1 MHKTMTRYGMVIDVD
16 RCTGCFSC
24 FLACRDEHAGND
36 HRPVAAAQPSAGQ
49 SWIQVRE
56 RERGSFP
63 KVKVSYV
70 AVPCLHCAEAK
81 CMDGASGG
89 AIYRRADGI
98 VVIDPAQAA
107 GQRAI
112 ASSCPYGVIFWDEE
126 KNLPQKCTFCAHLLD
141 AGWKEPRCVEACP
154 TKALV
159 FGDLEDAQSEV
170 SKLRAARPVEE
181 LHPELGSKPLVGF
194 LGLPKRFIAG
204 EIAFGDRMEDCAVGV
219 KVSLRGGG
227 QALSSATD
235 NYGDFEF
242 EGLPPDA
249 DFVVAVAHS
258 GYKPRELRVRT
269 ANDLNVGTIVLEPS
283 R

>member
-1 MHKTMTRYGMVIDVD
+1 MTRYAMLVDVD

-36 HRPVAAAQPSAGQ
+36 HPPVAAAQPSAGQ

-56 RERGSFP
+56 QERGSYP

-70 AVPCLHCAEAK
+70 AVPCLHCEDAK
-81 CMDGASGG
+81 CMDGATGG

-98 VVIDPAQAA
+98 VVIDPDKAA

-112 ASSCPYGVIFWDEE
+112 APACPYGVIFWNEE
-126 KNLPQKCTFCAHLLD
+126 KKLAQKCTFCAHLLD

-159 FGDLEDAQSEV
+159 FGDIADPQSEV
-170 SKLRAARPVEE
+170 SKLRAARAAEE
-181 LHPELGSKPLVGF
+181 LRPELGSKPLVGF
-194 LGLPKRFIAG
+194 FGLPKRFIAG
-204 EIAFGDRMEDCAVGV
+204 EIALGDRMEDCAVGV
-219 KVSLRGGG
+219 KVSLRGGP
-227 QALSSATD
+227 QTLSAATD

-242 EGLPPDA
+242 EGLLPDA
-249 DFVVAVAHS
+249 EYIVAVEHS
-258 GYKPRELRVRT
+258 GYKPRELRVQ
-269 ANDLNVGTIVLEPS
+269 AGSDLNVGTIVLEPA